1 MLAFIHPRHPLLLT
15 VRFTRF
21 HIPLSVLLATVC
33 LAHVASAKPP
43 EKPNIAQFS
52 GLIIRSPFTIKPTP
66 DVVKA
71 DSPLERD
78 WMLGSIRPSGS
89 GYSVT
94 LIHKKNRKERIRFI
108 PGFSSGEYQLLEV
121 KQDSQSNENS
131 QVLIR
136 KGGQE
141 AWITYDETLIKV
153 RPSGAART
161 PAKKVP
167 AATGRGTPPIPG
179 STATKKAAPRVRH
192 VPRTGR

>member
-1 MLAFIHPRHPLLLT
+1 MA
-15 VRFTRF
+15 
-21 HIPLSVLLATVC
+21 A
-33 LAHVASAKPP
+33 AKPP

-52 GLIIRSPFTIKPTP
+52 GLIIRSPFTIKATP
-66 DVVKA
+66 DVAKA

-108 PGFSSGEYQLLEV
+108 PGFSSGEYELLKV
-121 KQDSQSNENS
+121 KQDSQSSENS

-136 KGGQE
+136 KGSQE

-153 RPSGAART
+153 RPSGAAKA
-161 PAKKVP
+161 PAKKVSST
-167 AATGRGTPPIPG
+167 AKRGSPPIPG
-179 STATKKAAPRVRH
+179 RTAPKKATPRVRH
-192 VPRTGR
+192 VPRSGR

>member
-1 MLAFIHPRHPLLLT
+1 M
-15 VRFTRF
+15 RFTRL
-21 HIPLSVLLATVC
+21 HIPLPVLLACVC

-52 GLIIRSPFTIKPTP
+52 GLIIRSPFTIKATP

-131 QVLIR
+131 QVLVR
-136 KGGQE
+136 KGSQE
-141 AWITYDETLIKV
+141 AWITYDEKLIKV
-153 RPSGAART
+153 RQSGAART

-167 AATGRGTPPIPG
+167 STTSRSAPPIPG
-179 STATKKAAPRVRH
+179 QTATKKAPPRVRH
-192 VPRTGR
+192 VPRSGR